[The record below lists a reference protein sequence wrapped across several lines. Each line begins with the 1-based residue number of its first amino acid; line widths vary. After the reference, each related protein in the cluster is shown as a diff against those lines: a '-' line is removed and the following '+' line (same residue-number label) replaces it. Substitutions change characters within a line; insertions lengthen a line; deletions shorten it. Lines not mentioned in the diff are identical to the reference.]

1 MRIVF
6 CVMAAVLAQ
15 QLAASSGAVMAQAP
29 ADASKPTLDYE
40 YFKTQVQ
47 PVFLIKRTGYTRC
60 VVCHTSGAGRVPA
73 ALSPGATTWD
83 EEQSRKN
90 FEAVSR
96 FVVPGQP
103 MKSRMLTHPLEPKAG
118 GDEFHNGGRQF
129 TSQDDPAVPDACRLG
144 ERQDGRRHGKVT

>member
-1 MRIVF
+1 M
-6 CVMAAVLAQ
+6 MAPVLAL
-15 QLAASSGAVMAQAP
+15 QLAASSGALIAQQPA
-29 ADASKPTLDYE
+29 ADAKPTLDYE
-40 YFKTQVQ
+40 FFKTQVQ
-47 PVFLIKRTGYTRC
+47 PVFLIKRAGYTRC
-60 VVCHTSGAGRVPA
+60 VVCHVSGQVGFLQP
-73 ALSPGATTWD
+73 LSPGATTWT

-129 TSQDDPAVPDACRLG
+129 TSQEDPQFQTLAAWVN
-144 ERQDGRRHGKVT
+144 GKTASGTAR